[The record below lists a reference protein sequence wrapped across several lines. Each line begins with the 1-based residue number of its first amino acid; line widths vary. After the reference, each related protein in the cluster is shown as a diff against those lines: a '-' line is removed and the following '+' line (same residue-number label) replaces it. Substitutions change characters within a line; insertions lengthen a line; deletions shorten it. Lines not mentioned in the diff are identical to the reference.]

1 MIKFFRKI
9 RQNLLSEGKTGKYF
23 KYAIGEIVLVV
34 FGILIALS
42 INNWNEQQKQNS
54 QERQL
59 LSGLKIEFTINLN
72 RLDKVI
78 HFRENSIKSANK
90 LMTYFNK
97 DIIDI
102 SESKF
107 DSLQFN
113 IQNVWTFNPRKGLL
127 NSVITSGQINLI
139 SNIELKSH
147 LASFEDMINDTEE
160 ENNEIS
166 LLGSKF
172 NSITNEYINVGRQN
186 ALGYKTFVN
195 GGFQSDYNRFFKDIR
210 VYNTI
215 NNETTWSYDLLGEET
230 EIMQSIKRIL
240 ELLFSPNNG
249 LLIYYPICNVLII
262 YSILRFYKTIFT
274 EQIKQLLLYQKA

>member
-240 ELLFSPNNG
+240 ELINEELN
-249 LLIYYPICNVLII
+249 
-262 YSILRFYKTIFT
+262 K
-274 EQIKQLLLYQKA
+274 

>member
-1 MIKFFRKI
+1 MIKFFRHI
-9 RQNLLSEGKTGKYF
+9 RKNLLMENKTGKYF

-34 FGILIALS
+34 IGILIAIS

-107 DSLQFN
+107 DSLQ
-113 IQNVWTFNPRKGLL
+113 
-127 NSVITSGQINLI
+127 
-139 SNIELKSH
+139 
-147 LASFEDMINDTEE
+147 
-160 ENNEIS
+160 
-166 LLGSKF
+166 
-172 NSITNEYINVGRQN
+172 
-186 ALGYKTFVN
+186 
-195 GGFQSDYNRFFKDIR
+195 
-210 VYNTI
+210 
-215 NNETTWSYDLLGEET
+215 
-230 EIMQSIKRIL
+230 
-240 ELLFSPNNG
+240 
-249 LLIYYPICNVLII
+249 
-262 YSILRFYKTIFT
+262 
-274 EQIKQLLLYQKA
+274 